1 MRYVIGFLSF
11 EWLRVLDFI
20 VPLLMRLFLAPLFWV
35 AGTQH
40 LGLFSG
46 PNFVVWKPST
56 WTNAQAHQDSLAS
69 LNNMTLFGM
78 DTGSLL
84 NLLGAIELFAG
95 VVLILGLGVR
105 WISLLLLFV
114 VGVWFASSL
123 GDSSL
128 GSVLHNFL
136 LSHGYTTIANNP
148 TEVYMAYFV
157 MLIAL
162 FFMGGGRWISL
173 DWFIYRAMVQK
184 ANPGDIYHDDPFEID
199 ATDDY
204 GTQQTKY

>member
-1 MRYVIGFLSF
+1 
-11 EWLRVLDFI
+11 
-20 VPLLMRLFLAPLFWV
+20 
-35 AGTQH
+35 
-40 LGLFSG
+40 
-46 PNFVVWKPST
+46 
-56 WTNAQAHQDSLAS
+56 
-69 LNNMTLFGM
+69 M

-123 GDSSL
+123 GDNSV
-128 GSVLHNFL
+128 GSALSNFL
-136 LSHGYTTIANNP
+136 MGHGYTTMANSP

-162 FFMGGGRWISL
+162 FFMGAGRWISL

-184 ANPGDIYHDDPFEID
+184 VSPSDTYHDDPFEID

>member
-20 VPLLMRLFLAPLFWV
+20 APLLMRLFLAPLFWI

-40 LGLFSG
+40 LGLFSS
-46 PNFVVWKPST
+46 PDFVAWKPST

-69 LNNMTLFGM
+69 LHNMTLFGM
-78 DTGSLL
+78 DTNSLL
-84 NLLGAIELFAG
+84 NLLGTFELLAG
-95 VVLILGLGVR
+95 VLLILGLGVR

-114 VGVWFASSL
+114 VGEWFVASL
-123 GDSSL
+123 GDT
-128 GSVLHNFL
+128 GVGTVLSNFL
-136 LSHGYTTIANNP
+136 MGHGYTTMANSSA
-148 TEVYMAYFV
+148 EVYMAYFV

-162 FFMGGGRWISL
+162 FFMGGGRWVSL

-184 ANPGDIYHDDPFEID
+184 ANPTDTYYDDPFEID

-204 GTQQTKY
+204 GTQQTKL

>member
-11 EWLRVLDFI
+11 EWLRVIDFLA
-20 VPLLMRLFLAPLFWV
+20 PLLMRLFLAPLFWV

-40 LGLFSG
+40 LGLFSS
-46 PNFVVWKPST
+46 PDFVVWKPST
-56 WTNAQAHQDSLAS
+56 WTNAQAHQDSLVS
-69 LNNMTLFGM
+69 LHNMTLFGM

-84 NLLGAIELFAG
+84 NLLGTIELFAG

-114 VGVWFASSL
+114 VGVWFAASL
-123 GDSSL
+123 GDASL
-128 GSVLHNFL
+128 GSALQNFL
-136 LSHGYTTIANNP
+136 MSHGYTTMLNST
-148 TEVYMAYFV
+148 TELYMAYFV

-162 FFMGGGRWISL
+162 FFMGGGRWVSL

-184 ANPGDIYHDDPFEID
+184 VNPTAAYHDDPFEID

-204 GTQQTKY
+204 GIQQTKF